1 MNMTE
6 GTFIDQT
13 VAKGVRFLLVAL
25 LIITGIAAERIGLV
39 EYLSDPWEREYVLFL
54 VRQHL
59 YLVAVSMAL
68 ALVTGLAA
76 GIIVSRKRFR
86 KFAGIVMY
94 VIGLGQT
101 IPSLAVLALTM
112 SFLGIGSKPA
122 IVALFI
128 YSTLPIARNTLAGIL
143 SVSPSIIDAAKG
155 VGMSPTR
162 ILLEVEIPNA
172 LNVILTGIRIALV
185 INIGTA
191 ALGYLIGAGGL
202 GDLIFTGINLMRT
215 ELLLAGALP
224 VILLALVGD
233 YLLELLGVIIVPK
246 GIRMAA

>member
-1 MNMTE
+1 MKEEAFGSPAAAT
-6 GTFIDQT
+6 GI
-13 VAKGVRFLLVAL
+13 RFLLLAAVFIA
-25 LIITGIAAERIGLV
+25 GIAAERIGLV

-54 VRQHL
+54 AGQHL
-59 YLVAVSMAL
+59 YLVAVSMAM
-68 ALVTGLAA
+68 ALVTGLAT
-76 GIIVSRKRFR
+76 GIVVSRKRFR
-86 KFAGIVMY
+86 KFAGVVMY

-122 IVALFI
+122 ILALYI

-143 SVSPSIIDAAKG
+143 SVSPAIIDAARG
-155 VGMSPTR
+155 VGMSPAR

-202 GDLIFTGINLMRT
+202 GDLVFTGINLMRT

-224 VILLALVGD
+224 ITILALAGD
-233 YLLELLGVIIVPK
+233 YLLELLSLLIVPK
-246 GIRMAA
+246 GIRMAG

>member
-1 MNMTE
+1 MKEESFRRPAAAT
-6 GTFIDQT
+6 GI
-13 VAKGVRFLLVAL
+13 RSLLLVAVF
-25 LIITGIAAERIGLV
+25 IAGIAAERISLV

-54 VRQHL
+54 AGQHL
-59 YLVAVSMAL
+59 YLVAVSMAM
-68 ALVTGLAA
+68 ALVTGLAT

-86 KFAGIVMY
+86 KFAGVVMY

-122 IVALFI
+122 ILALYI

-143 SVSPSIIDAAKG
+143 SVSPAIIDAARG
-155 VGMSPTR
+155 VGMSPVR

-202 GDLIFTGINLMRT
+202 GDLVFTGINLMRT

-224 VILLALVGD
+224 ITILALAGD
-233 YLLELLGVIIVPK
+233 YLLELLSLLIVPK
-246 GIRMAA
+246 GIRMAG

>member
-1 MNMTE
+1 MKEEVFTRPAAAT
-6 GTFIDQT
+6 GIRSLLLASVF
-13 VAKGVRFLLVAL
+13 VA
-25 LIITGIAAERIGLV
+25 GIAAERIGLV

-54 VRQHL
+54 AGQHL
-59 YLVAVSMAL
+59 YLVAVSMAM
-68 ALVTGLAA
+68 ALVTGLAT

-86 KFAGIVMY
+86 KFAGVVMY

-101 IPSLAVLALTM
+101 IPSLAVLSLTM

-122 IVALFI
+122 ILALYI

-143 SVSPSIIDAAKG
+143 SVSPAIIDAARG
-155 VGMSPTR
+155 VGMSPAR
-162 ILLEVEIPNA
+162 ILMEVEIPNA

-202 GDLIFTGINLMRT
+202 GDLVFTGINLMRT

-224 VILLALVGD
+224 ITILALAGD
-233 YLLELLGVIIVPK
+233 YLLELLSLLIVPK
-246 GIRMAA
+246 GIRMAG